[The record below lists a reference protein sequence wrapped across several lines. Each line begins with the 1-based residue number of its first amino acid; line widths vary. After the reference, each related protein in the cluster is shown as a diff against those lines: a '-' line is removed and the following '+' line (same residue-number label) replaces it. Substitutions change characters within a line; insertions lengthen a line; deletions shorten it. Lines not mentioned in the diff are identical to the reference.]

1 MEVLHR
7 TFTNK
12 IFIVKTY
19 PNAYADANAAIV
31 SLASAAIEATPM
43 VTPMAAVMI
52 KFNIFGPA

>member
-19 PNAYADANAAIV
+19 PNAYSDANATIA
-31 SLASAAIEATPM
+31 SLASAASDADGDTNGSGNDK
-43 VTPMAAVMI
+43 V
-52 KFNIFGPA
+52 

>member
-12 IFIVKTY
+12 IFIIKTY
-19 PNAYADANAAIV
+19 PNAYADASAAIA

-43 VTPMAAVMI
+43 AMPMAAVMI
-52 KFNIFGPA
+52 RFNVFGLA